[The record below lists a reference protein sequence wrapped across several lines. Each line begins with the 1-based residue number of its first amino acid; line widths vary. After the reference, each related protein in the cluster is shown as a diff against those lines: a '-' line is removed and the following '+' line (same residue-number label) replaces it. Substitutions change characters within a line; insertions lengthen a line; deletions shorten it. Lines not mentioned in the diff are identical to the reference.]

1 MDVDNYGDFL
11 KHVEWMFMII
21 NNILEDIYKEKS
33 QLLK

>member
-1 MDVDNYGDFL
+1 MVGGNYGVFS

-21 NNILEDIYKEKS
+21 NNILENIYKERL